1 MKKLVNKPEDVV
13 FEMLDG
19 LVAANPGKFTYVR
32 DKKIIARKDAPV
44 KGKVSIVTGSG
55 SGHPDSC
62 RRGAPSPALAH
73 AI

>member
-32 DKKIIARKDAPV
+32 DKKIIAPSVNR
-44 KGKVSIVTGSG
+44 SG
-55 SGHPDSC
+55 DIWPC
-62 RRGAPSPALAH
+62 CIR
-73 AI
+73 